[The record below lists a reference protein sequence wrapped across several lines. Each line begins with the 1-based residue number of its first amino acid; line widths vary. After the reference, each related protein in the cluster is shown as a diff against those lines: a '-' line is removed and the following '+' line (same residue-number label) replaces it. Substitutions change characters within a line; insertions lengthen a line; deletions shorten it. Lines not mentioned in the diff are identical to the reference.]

1 MALPEGA
8 SLRKDRYRIQ
18 KLLAYG
24 GFGFT
29 YLAYD
34 RMAERQVVI
43 KELIP
48 ALTEHKQ
55 AARRFVREGR
65 TMQRL
70 RHPNMVRTEVTF
82 RDGGNHYIVLEYV
95 AGLALSDWT
104 DRGKKMGLER
114 AATLIL
120 TLCDVVSYLHQRG
133 VIHNDLT
140 PSNVFL
146 DAEGQPK
153 LGDLGIAHVSDALV
167 HRSWRTESDFVQG
180 TVFYMAPEQLD
191 GLRAD
196 PRVDLYAL
204 AAIFYQLLAGRHY
217 LDFNLRH
224 TPGAQAENIRRVQ
237 NERPRPI
244 PDVPP
249 EVMNVIRRGLHKDA
263 KASLSRRDDLSART
277 DSGPDRLLA
286 GPESD
291 APLGALWIGRRANH
305 LSGKHR
311 VALLDLGRAAC
322 CQRCRDAP
330 GGPAADAFS
339 INRVLYNW

>member
-8 SLRKDRYRIQ
+8 LLRKGRYRIQ

-29 YLAYD
+29 YLAD
-34 RMAERQVVI
+34 DLLTERRVVL

-48 ALTEHKQ
+48 ALAEHKQ
-55 AARRFVREGR
+55 AVRRFVREGR

-70 RHPNMVRTEVTF
+70 RHPNMVRTEATF
-82 RDGGNHYIVLEYV
+82 RDKGNPYIVLEYV
-95 AGLALSDWT
+95 DGLALSDWT
-104 DRGKKMGLER
+104 DRGRKMGLER

-140 PSNVFL
+140 PSNVIL
-146 DAEGQPK
+146 DVDGQPK

-167 HRSWRTESDFVQG
+167 HRSWRTERDFVQG
-180 TVFYMAPEQLD
+180 TIFYMAPEQLD
-191 GLRAD
+191 GLRSD

-204 AAIFYQLLAGRHY
+204 VAIFYQLLAGRHY

-237 NERPRPI
+237 NERPRAI

-249 EVMNVIRRGLHKDA
+249 EVMKVIRRALHKDVKRRYPDVA
-263 KASLSRRDDLSART
+263 TFRHELVQALIAYLPARKAM
-277 DSGPDRLLA
+277 RLLA
-286 GPESD
+286 PFGEDGEQTTMPETIEWPSWIW
-291 APLGALWIGRRANH
+291 GALFAVNVG
-305 LSGKHR
+305 
-311 VALLDLGRAAC
+311 VMLLVGLLLIRS
-322 CQRCRDAP
+322 P
-330 GGPAADAFS
+330 
-339 INRVLYNW
+339 

>member
-8 SLRKDRYRIQ
+8 LLKKGRYRIQ

-34 RMAERQVVI
+34 QLLAQEVVL

-48 ALTEHKQ
+48 ALAEHNQ
-55 AARRFVREGR
+55 AVRRFVREGR
-65 TMQRL
+65 TLQRL
-70 RHPNMVRTEVTF
+70 RHPNIVRTEATF

-114 AATLIL
+114 AATLVL
-120 TLCDVVSYLHQRG
+120 AVCDAVSYLHQMG

-140 PSNVFL
+140 PANVLL
-146 DAEGQPK
+146 DSEGRPK
-153 LGDLGIAHVSDALV
+153 LGDLGIAHVSDAFV
-167 HRSWRTESDFVQG
+167 HRSWRTERDFAMG
-180 TVFYMAPEQLD
+180 TVSYMAPEQID
-191 GLRAD
+191 GSRAD

-217 LDFNLRH
+217 LDFDLKH

-237 NERPRPI
+237 NERPQPI
-244 PDVPP
+244 ADVPP
-249 EVMNVIRRGLHKDA
+249 EIMAVILRGLA
-263 KASLSRRDDLSART
+263 KNPERRYPDVATFRRELVQALIAHLPARKGIQLLAPF
-277 DSGPDRLLA
+277 GPDGEQAETLESIEWPSWIWGALLA
-286 GPESD
+286 V
-291 APLGALWIGRRANH
+291 N
-305 LSGKHR
+305 
-311 VALLDLGRAAC
+311 VAVMLLVGLLLLRS
-322 CQRCRDAP
+322 P
-330 GGPAADAFS
+330 
-339 INRVLYNW
+339 